1 LAIGFGIDNSS
12 HSHNNLWRG
21 TMIFTG
27 IKVTDKYGVLIC
39 TTGAC
44 YVGNTPDNVSFCKD
58 AKELRE
64 KAEKE
69 RKIIF
74 NPRRPIFEQIAD
86 KERLKDFCRDEKID
100 NYVDFRKT
108 IEGMRDEIRAHLSKT

>member
-1 LAIGFGIDNSS
+1 
-12 HSHNNLWRG
+12 
-21 TMIFTG
+21 MIFTG